1 MANGKFWVL
10 LHNRKLVKHKNNFP
24 IGTTSPVYTMDGY
37 EDRYAHFTNHKEA
50 EKAASEI
57 TKKYG
62 GDVYIMEAV
71 ALATVPTTVVK
82 IEG

>member
-24 IGTTSPVYTMDGY
+24 TGTISPVYTTYGY
-37 EDRYAHFTNHKEA
+37 EEKYAHFTDLKEA
-50 EKAASEI
+50 EKAASAI
-57 TKKYG
+57 TKEYG
-62 GDVYIMEAV
+62 GDVYIMESV
-71 ALATVPTTVVK
+71 ALATTPTTIVK